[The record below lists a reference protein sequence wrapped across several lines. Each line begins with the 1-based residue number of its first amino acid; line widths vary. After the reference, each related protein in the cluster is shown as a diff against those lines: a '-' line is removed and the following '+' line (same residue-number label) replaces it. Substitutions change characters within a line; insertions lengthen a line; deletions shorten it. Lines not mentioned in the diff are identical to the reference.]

1 MKNQHIVYQHGR
13 YKPRILEAEAG
24 LSGILAQP
32 ELQSEMSVCV
42 GGGGDWFLLF
52 CMWLLYTEFR
62 DFFFNRTTLKGQQP
76 WVLRKRN
83 GTIQTFLIKNFSTP
97 NA

>member
-42 GGGGDWFLLF
+42 GGGDWFSII
-52 CMWLLYTEFR
+52 LYVVAIY
-62 DFFFNRTTLKGQQP
+62 G
-76 WVLRKRN
+76 
-83 GTIQTFLIKNFSTP
+83 I
-97 NA
+97 